1 MTGGVTRGVNR
12 TAQELLPL
20 LRMQCLRHYGDPTL
34 HISDID
40 LRLLRVFRA
49 VVEADGFTNAQALLN
64 VSQSTISN
72 HMTQL
77 EGRLGFKLCHRGRS
91 GFSLTEEG
99 AAFYQHL
106 VRFFRALHDL
116 ETQSMELRRG
126 LAGHL
131 RLAIIDNLITDPAC
145 PLRPALTKFFE
156 LPENAVHCTIDVLS
170 PPDMERLLLAG
181 DLDAAVGIFCRS
193 TPGLQYRTLYRE
205 RDVLV
210 CNPSHPMAE
219 ISDPVALSHLI
230 PRAEKVVR
238 AFMGTNEFP
247 FLNARDESVMAS
259 VANVEAAAMLIL
271 SGPFIGFLPQHYAK
285 KWLDSGELIGLQPE
299 RFVRYSDVSLVTR
312 NADSQQNS
320 ALRAF
325 LRCLLESLDSPIH
338 PPGLASSA

>member
-1 MTGGVTRGVNR
+1 
-12 TAQELLPL
+12 
-20 LRMQCLRHYGDPTL
+20 L

-91 GFSLTEEG
+91 GFSLTAEG
-99 AAFYQHL
+99 ASFYGHL
-106 VRFFRALHDL
+106 VRFFQALNDL
-116 ETQSMELRRG
+116 ETQSMELRSG
-126 LAGHL
+126 LAGYL

-145 PLRPALTKFFE
+145 PLRPALRSFFQ
-156 LPENAVHCTIDVLS
+156 LPDNAVHCAINVLA

-181 DLDAAVGIFCRS
+181 ELDAAVGIFCQS
-193 TPGLQYRTLYRE
+193 TPGLRYRGLYRE

-210 CNPSHPMAE
+210 CNPSHPMAG

-230 PRAEKVVR
+230 PRAEKVIR
-238 AFMGTNEFP
+238 AFMGTTEFP
-247 FLNARDESVMAS
+247 FLNARDKSVMAS

-271 SGPFIGFLPQHYAK
+271 SGPFIGFLPQHYAR
-285 KWLDSGELIGLQPE
+285 KWLDTGELIALQPE
-299 RFVRYSDVSLVTR
+299 RFLRYSEISLVTR
-312 NADSQQNS
+312 NLDAQQTS

-325 LRCLLESLDSPIH
+325 LRCLLTGAHSASK
-338 PPGLASSA
+338 PGLASTG

>member
-1 MTGGVTRGVNR
+1 M
-12 TAQELLPL
+12 
-20 LRMQCLRHYGDPTL
+20 

-99 AAFYQHL
+99 AAFYGHL
-106 VRFFRALHDL
+106 ARFFQALQDL

-145 PLRPALTKFFE
+145 PLRPALHRFFQ
-156 LPENAVHCTIDVLS
+156 LPDNVVHCTIDVLA

-181 DLDAAVGIFCRS
+181 ELDAAIGIFCRP
-193 TPGLQYRTLYRE
+193 TPGLHYRTLYRE

-210 CNPSHPMAE
+210 CNPSHPLAG
-219 ISDPVALSHLI
+219 IADPVVLSDLI
-230 PRAEKVVR
+230 PRADKVIR
-238 AFMGTNEFP
+238 GFMGTTEFP

-271 SGPFIGFLPQHYAK
+271 SGPFIGFLPQHYAR
-285 KWLDSGELIGLQPE
+285 KWLDTGELIALQPE
-299 RFVRYSDVSLVTR
+299 RFLRYSEVSLVTR
-312 NADSQQNS
+312 NVDAHQASV
-320 ALRAF
+320 LRAF
-325 LRCLLESLDSPIH
+325 LGCLVESAEPEV
-338 PPGLASSA
+338 ASQLRSTG